1 MSRTILELRGLSKR
15 YPNHTAV
22 DGVTLEIQKGELH
35 ALLGPSGCGKTTV
48 LRMIGGFETP
58 TAGEVLLDSKPIN
71 GLRPYERNVSTV
83 FQSYAL
89 FPHLTVR
96 ENVAFGLEQKGAA
109 EIGRRVR
116 EALELVQLA
125 HKADAKPPQ
134 MSGGEKQR
142 AALARSL
149 VLEPQVL
156 LLDEP
161 LSALDPNLRKQV
173 RSELKALQRR
183 VGITFI
189 MVTHDQEEA
198 LSMADRITL
207 LHQGKVEQIGSP
219 QDLYLRPATRFAASF
234 LGAVNWV
241 DGIGVRPE
249 VTNIGAAH
257 PGHGARVH
265 AARVRST
272 MFLGD
277 CVHVEA
283 ELANGEALVAQVE
296 RHEGPFVIG
305 DPVHVWWHPQDE
317 LRFS

>member
-1 MSRTILELRGLSKR
+1 
-15 YPNHTAV
+15 
-22 DGVTLEIQKGELH
+22 
-35 ALLGPSGCGKTTV
+35 
-48 LRMIGGFETP
+48 
-58 TAGEVLLDSKPIN
+58 
-71 GLRPYERNVSTV
+71 
-83 FQSYAL
+83 
-89 FPHLTVR
+89 
-96 ENVAFGLEQKGAA
+96 
-109 EIGRRVR
+109 
-116 EALELVQLA
+116 
-125 HKADAKPPQ
+125 
-134 MSGGEKQR
+134 
-142 AALARSL
+142 
-149 VLEPQVL
+149 
-156 LLDEP
+156 
-161 LSALDPNLRKQV
+161 
-173 RSELKALQRR
+173 
-183 VGITFI
+183 
-189 MVTHDQEEA
+189 
-198 LSMADRITL
+198 MADRITL

>member
-1 MSRTILELRGLSKR
+1 MNLTI
-15 YPNHTAV
+15 A
-22 DGVTLEIQKGELH
+22 KGELH

-58 TAGEVLLDSKPIN
+58 TTGQVLLNGAAIN
-71 GLRPYERNVSTV
+71 HLRPYERNVSTV

-89 FPHLTVR
+89 FPHLSVR
-96 ENVAFGLEQKGAA
+96 DNVAFGLERKNASDI
-109 EIGRRVR
+109 ERRVQ

-125 HKADAKPPQ
+125 HKSAAKPAQ

-149 VLEPQVL
+149 VLAPEIL

-173 RSELKALQRR
+173 RVELKALQRR

-207 LHQGKVEQIGSP
+207 LHQGKVEQIGTP
-219 QDLYLRPATRFAASF
+219 EDLYLRPATRFAAGF

-249 VTNIGAAH
+249 VTQIGFGH
-257 PGHGARVH
+257 PGNGARVQS
-265 AARVRST
+265 AVVRSST
-272 MFLGD
+272 FLGD
-277 CVHVEA
+277 CLHVET
-283 ELANGEALVAQVE
+283 ELTSGESLVAQVE
-296 RHEGPFVIG
+296 RHEGPFRQG
-305 DPVHVWWHPQDE
+305 DQVHVWWHPHDE